1 MTFCLQPD
9 NDQPLEVEEL
19 QHQITMLKRQLAQVK
34 KSGGSDG
41 KGQTDAAKKEQ
52 VSLSRQFITLCF
64 VYV

>member
-1 MTFCLQPD
+1 MQPD

-52 VSLSRQFITLCF
+52 VRLP
-64 VYV
+64 